1 MSPKLKKLVATGV
14 SLGTVGLLAS
24 GQMVFAQ
31 NSLWPS
37 EYQGLSDVDS
47 FVRGLIRL
55 IFIIAILAVLV
66 YLVYGGFKWVTSGGD
81 KAKTEEARNTI
92 TAAIIGLAIIALS
105 FIVVQILEAFF
116 GLDITSGGIMT
127 KVKNAPKGPGI

>member
-1 MSPKLKKLVATGV
+1 MSPRVKRLIATGASLGVV
-14 SLGTVGLLAS
+14 SLFAT
-24 GQMVFAQ
+24 GQMVQAAGQ
-31 NSLWPS
+31 NLFPS
-37 EYQGLSDVDS
+37 EYGGLGDLDS
-47 FVRGLIRL
+47 FVRGMIRL

-105 FIVVQILEAFF
+105 FIVVRILEAFF
-116 GLDITSGGIMT
+116 DINITQGNVLNRIG
-127 KVKNAPKGPGI
+127 NARR